1 MPILETRDVPIY
13 YETKGSGEAV
23 IFAHGAGGNAAIWFN
38 QMAYF
43 SDQYQV
49 VAFDHRTFGRTG
61 VPKNPLVVTDF
72 RDDLLALM
80 DHLDIEKAHI
90 IGQSMGGFTC
100 LRTTLDAPDRVRT
113 LTLSATSGGIYNPN
127 PTDAFRNLTSSDNV
141 EGVKGT
147 MSAQTKSRPALMQL
161 YESINNFNVHF
172 SWANLASLLGPD
184 DVVQHETLGGI
195 STPTLIIAGQ
205 EDPLFPAETLASF
218 IPHFGNASIEV
229 VANAGHSPYFEQPD
243 VFNFILEKHISS

>member
-1 MPILETRDVPIY
+1 MPILGTRDVPIY

-100 LRTTLDAPDRVRT
+100 LRTTW
-113 LTLSATSGGIYNPN
+113 Y
-127 PTDAFRNLTSSDNV
+127 
-141 EGVKGT
+141 
-147 MSAQTKSRPALMQL
+147 
-161 YESINNFNVHF
+161 
-172 SWANLASLLGPD
+172 
-184 DVVQHETLGGI
+184 
-195 STPTLIIAGQ
+195 
-205 EDPLFPAETLASF
+205 
-218 IPHFGNASIEV
+218 
-229 VANAGHSPYFEQPD
+229 
-243 VFNFILEKHISS
+243 